1 MSCAACQRRIGE
13 HDRHWIIAADL
24 RVIGYPC
31 GSGGTVKNCTA
42 VLNHLLVFPGCG
54 VEWHDIHDHAKIWS
68 RSAEDTRRWLAA
80 TPRRAQFVGNLGIMA
95 GRTGA
100 P

>member
-24 RVIGYPC
+24 RVICYPC

-42 VLNHLLVFPGCG
+42 VLNHLLVFPGCM
-54 VEWHDIHDHAKIWS
+54 VPWHDIHDHPMILGYGT
-68 RSAEDTRRWLAA
+68 EDTCRWLSGS
-80 TPRRAQFVGNLGIMA
+80 PRRARFAGNLGIM
-95 GRTGA
+95 TGTR
-100 P
+100 